1 MLREKYGQSHKMTQA
16 YMQALLEIAPPK
28 NKLHSLRNFYHK
40 LEASVRGLDALGQ
53 SQDAYGTL
61 LVPIVMSK
69 LPGEIRQHLAR
80 EHGSNTWI
88 LRDLRK
94 SIRNEINILETGQD
108 YDIQNFSTASTCTF
122 LAGAKSQTQN

>member
-1 MLREKYGQSHKMTQA
+1 
-16 YMQALLEIAPPK
+16 
-28 NKLHSLRNFYHK
+28 
-40 LEASVRGLDALGQ
+40 
-53 SQDAYGTL
+53 
-61 LVPIVMSK
+61 MSK

-122 LAGAKSQTQN
+122 LAGAKSQTQNRKCDNAEKKNQRTLQLDHAYSAMKYTPQSTVTE